1 MSAPSSEK
9 IFGEYRKI
17 EECKKIFGKQDRIES
32 EKDMKI
38 LVADDED
45 IILKQLLDIL
55 KKVCPEAETVGFTRV
70 DRLLEYAVDHVCD
83 IAFLDIDMGSMS
95 GIEIAKQLK
104 IWYPHI
110 NIIFVTA
117 YEEYMKTAFSMHV
130 SGYLT
135 KPVSEK
141 DIVEE
146 LNNLRNPV
154 EDPVQEGVVAKC
166 FGTFDIFVNGR
177 SMAFKRSKTKEMLAY
192 LIDRRGNSVTSGE
205 LRAILWESTVWEKNT
220 KKDRDMNHYFQV
232 IKRDLVYTLK
242 ENGVE
247 DIFISSWNKYAVD
260 TTKIKCDYY
269 DYMDDRPEGVQAYN
283 GEYMAQYSWGEIKNV
298 LLKDRK
304 KNERSGN

>member
-1 MSAPSSEK
+1 MNRTRRQK
-9 IFGEYRKI
+9 Y
-17 EECKKIFGKQDRIES
+17 DRTES
-32 EKDMKI
+32 EEDMKI

-45 IILKQLLDIL
+45 IILKQLLDLL
-55 KKVCPEAETVGFTRV
+55 KKVSPEAETAGFTRA
-70 DRLLEYAVDHVCD
+70 DRLIEHAKDHEYDV
-83 IAFLDIDMGSMS
+83 AFLDIDMGSMS

-104 IWYPHI
+104 IWYPKI

-135 KPVSEK
+135 KPVSAK
-141 DIVEE
+141 DIEEE

-154 EDPVQEGVVAKC
+154 VDTAQEGVVARC
-166 FGTFDIFVNGR
+166 FGTFDIFVNGQ
-177 SMAFKRSKTKEMLAY
+177 SMVFKRSKTKEMLAY

-205 LRAILWESTVWEKNT
+205 LRAILWESAAWEKDA

-232 IKRDLVYTLK
+232 IKRDLISTLK

-269 DYMDDRPEGVQAYN
+269 DYIDDKPEGVQAYN
-283 GEYMAQYSWGEIKNV
+283 GEYMAQYSWGEIQNV

-304 KNERSGN
+304 RKSGAEFN